1 MRNEVIVRKLISY
14 TEKVLAY
21 CQGMDY
27 RDFAADSRLAE
38 ACVFNLSQIG

>member
-1 MRNEVIVRKLISY
+1 MRNEIILLKMLGY
-14 TEKVLAY
+14 TEKISRY

-27 RDFAADSRLAE
+27 QAFIENEMTVE